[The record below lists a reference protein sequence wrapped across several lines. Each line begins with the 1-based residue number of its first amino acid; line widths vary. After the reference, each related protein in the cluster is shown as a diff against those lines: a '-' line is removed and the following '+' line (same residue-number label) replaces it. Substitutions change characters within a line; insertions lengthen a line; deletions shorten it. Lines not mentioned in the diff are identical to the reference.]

1 MICKVYL
8 KEILKIDLLL
18 EVLLMFNLVGYLWFF
33 YLVKDKV
40 LCVEKLV
47 FKWVGFFFWVFF
59 GFYL

>member
-47 FKWVGFFFWVFF
+47 FK
-59 GFYL
+59 